1 MPNATGILELT
12 GHREGPLHTCLL
24 VGFSDAEVLP
34 APQFFLDSTRAMGTL
49 SLPTHRMSTFLQVA
63 QQSGAHF
70 RINDPGE
77 LNGLAS
83 DVSMFQLLG

>member
-1 MPNATGILELT
+1 
-12 GHREGPLHTCLL
+12 
-24 VGFSDAEVLP
+24 
-34 APQFFLDSTRAMGTL
+34 MGTL
-49 SLPTHRMSTFLQVA
+49 SLPTHRMGTFLQVA

-83 DVSMFQLLG
+83 DASMFQLLG